1 MTEDLAIV
9 RRRFADEIGRLADVT
24 WPSIVPAFAAVP
36 RERFVGPGPWKS
48 LSSDLKPIV
57 TPDADPVRVY
67 ANIVIALDET
77 KGLTNGQPQFW
88 AALFEQLRPKTGERV
103 IHVGAGVGYYTA
115 ILAEMVGSGG
125 RVTGIEFEPA
135 LAARAVTN
143 LAAWPQAQV
152 LAGDAH
158 ALARG
163 PADIVVASCGFDA
176 VPLPW
181 VRLLEDGGR
190 LLIPLTVG
198 SSLPGVG
205 AGAML
210 LVTRRD
216 AAFDARFAG
225 GTMIYHDMS
234 GRSGAATRKLAEAFA
249 AYRGGPAPAIA
260 SLRIGTPPDET
271 CWLAGDG
278 WWISTAPNP

>member
-1 MTEDLAIV
+1 MTEDLAAV
-9 RRRFADEIGRLADVT
+9 RRQYAEEIGRLAGVT
-24 WPSIVPAFAAVP
+24 WPSIVAAFDAVP
-36 RERFVGPGPWKS
+36 REQFVGPGPWKS
-48 LSSDLKPIV
+48 LSSDLQPVV
-57 TPDADPVRVY
+57 TPDADPIRVY

-88 AALFEQLRPKTGERV
+88 AALFEQLRPRTGERV

-115 ILAEMVGSGG
+115 ILAEMVGPEG
-125 RVTGIEFEPA
+125 RVTGIEFEPG
-135 LAARAVTN
+135 LAARAVAN
-143 LAAWPQAQV
+143 LAAWRQAEV

-176 VPLPW
+176 VPLAW

-198 SSLPGVG
+198 SSWPGIG

-210 LVTRRD
+210 LVTRRGQV
-216 AAFDARFAG
+216 FDARFAG

-234 GRSGAATRKLAEAFA
+234 GRSEAATRRLTEAFTV
-249 AYRGGPAPAIA
+249 YRGGPLPSIA
-260 SLRIGTPPDET
+260 SLRIGTAPDET

-278 WWISTAPNP
+278 WWISSAPNP